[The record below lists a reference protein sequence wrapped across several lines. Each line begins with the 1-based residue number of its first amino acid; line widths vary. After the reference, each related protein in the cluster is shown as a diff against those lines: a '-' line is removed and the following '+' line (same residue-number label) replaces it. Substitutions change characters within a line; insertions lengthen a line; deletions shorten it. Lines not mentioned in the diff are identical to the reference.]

1 MKRFVLC
8 LLIGACSSGASMAG
22 PRQEPAPEDCSPAQR
37 AEAPEPLT
45 WKRQAALVADV
56 NRALELDR
64 DTGCRELD
72 RVPCGDV
79 HLVALGG
86 NDVEGAAQLEPVAKP
101 LATTPLTVDRLVL
114 GACTNRVDLD
124 VGGPAVVFER
134 LDFATPALRKDDPAV
149 RATGQTLFRR
159 LLRRDA
165 SAEEL
170 DVVSELASGQSP
182 RDFAIAA
189 CLAIG
194 TSSENV
200 LY

>member
-1 MKRFVLC
+1 MKRFFVC
-8 LLIGACSSGASMAG
+8 LLVAACSREPSMAG
-22 PRQEPAPEDCSPAQR
+22 PMDEPPECTGASPAPAPES
-37 AEAPEPLT
+37 LT
-45 WKRQAALVADV
+45 WKRQTALVADL
-56 NRALELDR
+56 NRALELDAER
-64 DTGCRELD
+64 GCRELD

-86 NDVEGAAQLEPVAKP
+86 NDVEGAAQLEPVARP

-124 VGGPAVVFER
+124 RSAAPVVFAR
-134 LDFATPALRKDDPAV
+134 LDFSVKVLHGDDPKV
-149 RATGQTLFRR
+149 RATGEALFRR

-165 SAEEL
+165 SPAEL
-170 DVVSELASGQSP
+170 DVLGELAEGQSP

-194 TSSENV
+194 ASSENV

>member
-1 MKRFVLC
+1 MKRLAFC
-8 LLIGACSSGASMAG
+8 LLLVACSREPSMAG
-22 PRQEPAPEDCSPAQR
+22 PMEKPAECAAAEVAPAPES
-37 AEAPEPLT
+37 LT
-45 WKRQAALVADV
+45 WKRKAALVADL
-56 NRALELDR
+56 NRALELDAES
-64 DTGCRELD
+64 GCRELE

-86 NDVEGAAQLEPVAKP
+86 NDVEGAAQLEPIARP

-124 VGGPAVVFER
+124 RAATPVVFDR
-134 LDFATPALRKDDPAV
+134 LDFGAAALERDDPTV
-149 RATGQTLFRR
+149 RATSEALFRR

-165 SAEEL
+165 SPAEL
-170 DVVSELASGQSP
+170 AVLSELAEGQSA